1 MSTTSTPLDFSPNSF
16 RRLDPT
22 KYTSLGDFINEVN
35 KPDNRDLLV
44 KTYGNQGIT
53 GFLQMVGA
61 VKANGVADEVQYWE
75 ETRLHQLQIAT
86 PAASAATGATSIVL
100 NMASAAT
107 SATGATKAAAAKYVR
122 VNDVILVGGVD
133 RFIITAVS
141 YGGAATGSPT
151 FGGEASQT
159 ATAAATAVALTSAGL
174 SASLAA
180 SQANFP
186 IVGNMFAQGTDQN
199 EGYLESNVVKRT
211 NPYQIL
217 KEVYKVTGS
226 QATNIGWINL
236 GNGDYRWFIK
246 SENDTR
252 QRFLDKRE
260 MMMLLGEQV
269 TNTGLTSLGSIAG
282 SEGYFSAIQ
291 NRGIVVNSGA
301 TTTAAI
307 ASLDE
312 LDAVI
317 TALDKQGAMP
327 EYAMYV
333 NRLQDLAID
342 DMIAQGTSTAANI
355 TAGVTTQFG
364 QFANADDM
372 VKLGF
377 SSFMRGSYTFHKHS
391 WKLLNDPTLLGASD
405 FQGVMIPLTKVADP
419 RTGEKSPALELNYK
433 ATNGYSREMEHWMTG
448 SILGVTNT
456 NTDALQFNYRSEF
469 ALVTRA
475 ANQHILLKK

>member
-1 MSTTSTPLDFSPNSF
+1 MSTTNTPLDFSPNSF

-22 KYTSLGDFINEVN
+22 KYVSLGDFINEVN

-53 GFLQMVGA
+53 GFLQLTGA

-75 ETRLHQLQIAT
+75 ETRLHQLQVAT
-86 PAASAATGATSIVL
+86 PSATVAAGATSFVL

-107 SATGATKAAAAKYVR
+107 SATGATKAAAQKYLR

-141 YGGAATGSPT
+141 A
-151 FGGEASQT
+151 GEYSQT
-159 ATAAATAVALTSAGL
+159 ATAAATAVALTSGGM
-174 SASLAA
+174 SASAA
-180 SQANFP
+180 AAAANFP
-186 IVGNMFAQGTDQN
+186 IVGNLFAQGTDQN
-199 EGYLESNVVKRT
+199 TGYLESNVVKRT
-211 NPYQIL
+211 NPYMIL

-226 QATNIGWINL
+226 QATNIGWVNL

-269 TNTGLTSLGSIAG
+269 SNTGLTALGSISG
-282 SEGYFSAIQ
+282 SEGYFSAIA
-291 NRGIVVNSGA
+291 NRGIVTNSGS

-307 ASLDE
+307 ATLDE
-312 LDAVI
+312 LDAII

-342 DMIAQGTSTAANI
+342 DMIANGTSTAANI

-377 SSFMRGSYTFHKHS
+377 SSFVRGSYTFHKHS
-391 WKLLNDPTLLGASD
+391 WKLLNDPTLLAGSA
-405 FQGVMIPLTKVADP
+405 FQGVMIPLSRIADP
-419 RTGEKSPALELNYK
+419 KTGDKSPALELNYK

-456 NTDALQFNYRSEF
+456 NTDALQFNYRSEC

-475 ANQHILLKK
+475 ANQHVLLRS

>member
-22 KYTSLGDFINEVN
+22 KYVSLGDFINQVN

-53 GFLQMVGA
+53 GFLQLTGA

-75 ETRLHQLQIAT
+75 ETRLHQLQVAT

-100 NMASAAT
+100 NLASAAT
-107 SATGATKAAAAKYVR
+107 SATGATKAAAQKYLR

-141 YGGAATGSPT
+141 S
-151 FGGEASQT
+151 GEYSQT
-159 ATAAATAVALTSAGL
+159 ATAAATAVALTSGGL
-174 SASLAA
+174 SASAA
-180 SQANFP
+180 AAAANFP
-186 IVGNMFAQGTDQN
+186 IVGNLFAQGTDQN
-199 EGYLESNVVKRT
+199 TGYLESNVVKRT
-211 NPYQIL
+211 NPYMIL

-226 QATNIGWINL
+226 QATNIGWVNL

-260 MMMLLGEQV
+260 MMMLLGQSV
-269 TNTGLTSLGSIAG
+269 TNTGLTALGSIAG

-291 NRGIVVNSGA
+291 DRGIVVNSGA

-307 ASLDE
+307 ATLDE
-312 LDAVI
+312 LDAII
-317 TALDKQGAMP
+317 TALDKQGSMP

-377 SSFMRGSYTFHKHS
+377 SSFVRGSYTFHKHS
-391 WKLLNDPTLLGASD
+391 WKLLNDPTLLAGSA
-405 FQGVMIPLTKVADP
+405 FQGVMIPLSRIADP
-419 RTGEKSPALELNYK
+419 KTGDKAPALELNYK

-456 NTDALQFNYRSEF
+456 NTDALQFNYRSEC

-475 ANQHILLKK
+475 ANQHVLLRS

>member
-1 MSTTSTPLDFSPNSF
+1 MATTNTPLDFSPNSF

-22 KYTSLGDFINEVN
+22 KYTSLGDFIDEVN

-61 VKANGVADEVQYWE
+61 VKSNGAADEVQYWE
-75 ETRLHQLQIAT
+75 ETRLHQLQVAT
-86 PAASAATGATSIVL
+86 PAASAAAAATTLTL
-100 NMASAAT
+100 NLASAAT
-107 SATGATKAAAAKYVR
+107 SATGATKAAAQKYLR

-133 RFIITAVS
+133 RFIITAVTS
-141 YGGAATGSPT
+141 
-151 FGGEASQT
+151 GEYSQT
-159 ATAAATAVALTSAGL
+159 ATAAATAVSLSSAGL
-174 SASLAA
+174 SASAAAA
-180 SQANFP
+180 SANFP

-199 EGYLESNVVKRT
+199 TGYLESNVVKRT
-211 NPYQIL
+211 NPYQII

-226 QATNIGWINL
+226 QATNIGWVNL

-260 MMMLLGEQV
+260 MMMLLGQQV
-269 TNTGLTSLGSIAG
+269 SNSSGISSLGSIAG
-282 SEGYFSAIQ
+282 SEGYFSAIAD
-291 NRGIVVNSGA
+291 RGVVVNSGA

-307 ASLDE
+307 ATLDE
-312 LDAVI
+312 LDVLI

-364 QFANADDM
+364 QFANAADM

-391 WKLLNDPTLLGASD
+391 WKLLNDPTLLGASN
-405 FQGVMIPLTKVADP
+405 FQGVMIPLTNVADP

-433 ATNGYSREMEHWMTG
+433 ATNGYNREMEHWMTG

-475 ANQHILLKK
+475 ANQHVLLTK

>member
-1 MSTTSTPLDFSPNSF
+1 MATTNTPLDFSPNSF

-22 KYTSLGDFINEVN
+22 KYTSLGDFIDEVN

-61 VKANGVADEVQYWE
+61 VKSNGAADEVQYWE
-75 ETRLHQLQIAT
+75 ETRLHQLQVAT
-86 PAASAATGATSIVL
+86 PAASAAAAATTLTL
-100 NMASAAT
+100 NLASAAT
-107 SATGATKAAAAKYVR
+107 SATGATKAAAQKYLR

-141 YGGAATGSPT
+141 S
-151 FGGEASQT
+151 GEYSQT
-159 ATAAATAVALTSAGL
+159 ATAAATAVSLSSAGL
-174 SASLAA
+174 SASAAAA
-180 SQANFP
+180 SANFP

-199 EGYLESNVVKRT
+199 TGYLESNVVKRT
-211 NPYQIL
+211 NPYQII

-226 QATNIGWINL
+226 QATNIGWVNL

-260 MMMLLGEQV
+260 MMMLLGQEV
-269 TNTGLTSLGSIAG
+269 SNGAGISSLGSIAG
-282 SEGYFSAIQ
+282 SEGYFSAIAD
-291 NRGIVVNSGA
+291 RGIVVNSGSVS
-301 TTTAAI
+301 TAAI
-307 ASLDE
+307 ATLDE
-312 LDAVI
+312 LDVLI

-333 NRLQDLAID
+333 NRLQDLAFD
-342 DMIAQGTSTAANI
+342 DMIAAGTGTAANI

-364 QFANADDM
+364 QFANAADM

-391 WKLLNDPTLLGASD
+391 WKLLNDPTLLGASN
-405 FQGVMIPLTKVADP
+405 FQGVMIPLTNVADP

-433 ATNGYSREMEHWMTG
+433 ATNGYNREMEHWMTG

-475 ANQHILLKK
+475 ANQHVLLTK

>member
-1 MSTTSTPLDFSPNSF
+1 MSTTNTPLDFSPNSF

-22 KYTSLGDFINEVN
+22 KYTSLGDFINQVN

-75 ETRLHQLQIAT
+75 ETRLHQLQVAT
-86 PAASAATGATSIVL
+86 LSASAAVGATSVVL
-100 NMASAAT
+100 NMASAAA
-107 SATGATKAAAAKYVR
+107 SATGATKAAAQKYLR

-141 YGGAATGSPT
+141 A
-151 FGGEASQT
+151 GEYSQET
-159 ATAAATAVALTSAGL
+159 TAAATAVALTAAGL
-174 SASLAA
+174 SASAA
-180 SQANFP
+180 AVAANYP

-199 EGYLESNVVKRT
+199 SGYLESNVVKRT

-260 MMMLLGEQV
+260 MMMLLGQQV
-269 TNTGLTSLGSIAG
+269 SNTGLTGLGSISG

-291 NRGIVVNSGA
+291 DRGIVVNSGA
-301 TTTAAI
+301 VGTAAI

-312 LDAVI
+312 LDAII

-364 QFANADDM
+364 QFANTDDM

-377 SSFMRGSYTFHKHS
+377 SSFVRGSYTFHKHS

-475 ANQHILLKK
+475 ANQHVMLKK

>member
-1 MSTTSTPLDFSPNSF
+1 MSTTNTPLDFSPNSF

-22 KYTSLGDFINEVN
+22 KYTSLGDFIDEVN

-61 VKANGVADEVQYWE
+61 VKSNGAADEVQYWE
-75 ETRLHQLQIAT
+75 ETRLHQLQVANFD
-86 PAASAATGATSIVL
+86 AAGVASGATSIVL
-100 NMASAAT
+100 TMASATAT
-107 SATGATKAAAAKYVR
+107 ATGATKAAAQKYLR

-133 RFIITAVS
+133 RFIITALS
-141 YGGAATGSPT
+141 IGANGNYA
-151 FGGEASQT
+151 QD
-159 ATAAATAVALTSAGL
+159 ATAAATAVSLTGAGL
-174 SASLAA
+174 TTAVASAAA
-180 SQANFP
+180 PGVQGNFP

-199 EGYLESNVVKRT
+199 QGYLESNVVKRT
-211 NPYQIL
+211 NPYQII

-226 QATNIGWINL
+226 QATNIGWVNL

-260 MMMLLGEQV
+260 MMMLLGQQV
-269 TNTGLTSLGSIAG
+269 SNTGLTSLGSIAG

-291 NRGIVVNSGA
+291 NRGVVVNSGA

-307 ASLDE
+307 ATLDE
-312 LDAVI
+312 LDVLI
-317 TALDKQGAMP
+317 TALDKQGSMP

-355 TAGVTTQFG
+355 TAGVATQFG
-364 QFANADDM
+364 QFANAADM

-391 WKLLNDPTLLGASD
+391 WKLLNDPTLLGASN
-405 FQGVMIPLTKVADP
+405 FQGVMIPLTNVADP

-433 ATNGYSREMEHWMTG
+433 ATNGYNREMEHWMTG

-475 ANQHILLKK
+475 ANQHVLLTK

>member
-1 MSTTSTPLDFSPNSF
+1 MATTNTPLDFSPNSF

-22 KYTSLGDFINEVN
+22 KYTSLGDFIDEVN

-61 VKANGVADEVQYWE
+61 VKSNGAADEVQYWE
-75 ETRLHQLQIAT
+75 ETRLHQLQVANFD
-86 PAASAATGATSIVL
+86 AAGVSTGATSIVL
-100 NMASAAT
+100 TMASATAT
-107 SATGATKAAAAKYVR
+107 ATGATKAAAQKYLR

-133 RFIITAVS
+133 RFIITALS
-141 YGGAATGSPT
+141 IGATGNY
-151 FGGEASQT
+151 AQD
-159 ATAAATAVALTSAGL
+159 ATAAATAVSLTGAGL
-174 SASLAA
+174 TTAVASAAA
-180 SQANFP
+180 PGVVGNFP

-199 EGYLESNVVKRT
+199 QGYLESNVVKRT
-211 NPYQIL
+211 NPYQII

-226 QATNIGWINL
+226 QATNIGWVNL

-260 MMMLLGEQV
+260 MMMLLGQQV
-269 TNTGLTSLGSIAG
+269 SNTGLTSLGSIAG

-291 NRGIVVNSGA
+291 NRGVVVNSGA

-307 ASLDE
+307 ATLDE
-312 LDAVI
+312 LDVLI
-317 TALDKQGAMP
+317 TALDKQGSMP

-355 TAGVTTQFG
+355 TAGVATQFG
-364 QFANADDM
+364 QFANAADM

-391 WKLLNDPTLLGASD
+391 WKLLNDPTLLGASN
-405 FQGVMIPLTKVADP
+405 FQGVMIPLTNVADP

-433 ATNGYSREMEHWMTG
+433 STNGYNREMEHWMTG

-475 ANQHILLKK
+475 ANQHVLLTK

>member
-1 MSTTSTPLDFSPNSF
+1 MASTANTLLDFSPNSF

-22 KYTSLGDFINEVN
+22 KYTSLGDFIDEVN

-61 VKANGVADEVQYWE
+61 VKSNGAADEVQYWE
-75 ETRLHQLQIAT
+75 ETRLHQLQVAT
-86 PAASAATGATSIVL
+86 PAASAAAAATTLTL
-100 NMASAAT
+100 NLASAAT
-107 SATGATKAAAAKYVR
+107 SATGATKAAAQKYLR

-133 RFIITAVS
+133 RFIITAVTS
-141 YGGAATGSPT
+141 
-151 FGGEASQT
+151 GEYSQT
-159 ATAAATAVALTSAGL
+159 ATAAATAVSLSSAGL
-174 SASLAA
+174 SASAAAA
-180 SQANFP
+180 SANFP

-199 EGYLESNVVKRT
+199 VGYLESNVVKRT
-211 NPYQIL
+211 NPYQII

-226 QATNIGWINL
+226 QATNIGWVNL

-269 TNTGLTSLGSIAG
+269 SNSAGISSLGSIAG
-282 SEGYFSAIQ
+282 SEGYFSAIAD
-291 NRGIVVNSGA
+291 RGVVVNSGS
-301 TTTAAI
+301 TSTAAI
-307 ASLDE
+307 ATLDE
-312 LDAVI
+312 LDVLI

-355 TAGVTTQFG
+355 TAGVATQFG
-364 QFANADDM
+364 QFANAADM

-391 WKLLNDPTLLGASD
+391 WKLLNDPTLLGASN
-405 FQGVMIPLTKVADP
+405 FQGVMIPLTNVADP

-433 ATNGYSREMEHWMTG
+433 ATNGYNREMEHWMTG
-448 SILGVTNT
+448 SILGVTNA

-475 ANQHILLKK
+475 ANMHVLLTK

>member
-1 MSTTSTPLDFSPNSF
+1 MSTTNTPLDFSPNSF

-22 KYTSLGDFINEVN
+22 KYTSLGDFIDEVN

-61 VKANGVADEVQYWE
+61 VKSNGAADEVQYWE
-75 ETRLHQLQIAT
+75 ETRLHQLQVAT
-86 PAASAATGATSIVL
+86 PAASAATGATALTL
-100 NMASAAT
+100 NLASAAT
-107 SATGATKAAAAKYVR
+107 SATGATKAAAQKYLR

-141 YGGAATGSPT
+141 S
-151 FGGEASQT
+151 GEFSQT
-159 ATAAATAVALTSAGL
+159 ATAAATAVALTSGGL
-174 SASLAA
+174 TASAATAA
-180 SQANFP
+180 ANYP

-199 EGYLESNVVKRT
+199 TGYLESNVVKRT
-211 NPYQIL
+211 NPYQII

-226 QATNIGWINL
+226 QATNIGWVNL

-260 MMMLLGEQV
+260 MMMLLGQSV
-269 TNTGLTSLGSIAG
+269 TNTGLTGTTGFAGLSG

-291 NRGIVVNSGA
+291 DRGIVMNSGA

-307 ASLDE
+307 ATLDE
-312 LDAVI
+312 LDVLI

-342 DMIAQGTSTAANI
+342 DMIANGTSTAANI

-364 QFANADDM
+364 QFANAADM

-391 WKLLNDPTLLGASD
+391 WKLLNDPTLLGASN
-405 FQGVMIPLTKVADP
+405 FQGVMIPLTNVADP

-433 ATNGYSREMEHWMTG
+433 ATNGYNREMEHWMTG
-448 SILGVTNT
+448 SILGVTNS

-475 ANQHILLKK
+475 ANQHVLLTK

>member
-1 MSTTSTPLDFSPNSF
+1 MSTTNTPLDFSPNSF

-22 KYTSLGDFINEVN
+22 KYTSLGDFINEIN
-35 KPDNRDLLV
+35 KPDNRELLV

-61 VKANGVADEVQYWE
+61 VKSNGAADEVQYWE
-75 ETRLHQLQIAT
+75 ETRLHQLQVAT
-86 PAASAATGATSIVL
+86 PAASADVAATTLTL
-100 NMASAAT
+100 NLASAAT
-107 SATGATKAAAAKYVR
+107 SATGATKDAAQKYLR

-141 YGGAATGSPT
+141 A
-151 FGGEASQT
+151 GEYSQT
-159 ATAAATAVALTSAGL
+159 ATAAATAVSLSSAGL
-174 SASLAA
+174 SAAA
-180 SQANFP
+180 AAAAANFP

-199 EGYLESNVVKRT
+199 VGYLESNVVKRT

-226 QATNIGWINL
+226 QATNIGWVNL

-260 MMMLLGEQV
+260 MMMLLGQEV
-269 TNTGLTSLGSIAG
+269 SNAAGISSLGSIAG

-301 TTTAAI
+301 VGTAAI
-307 ASLDE
+307 ATLDE
-312 LDAVI
+312 LDAII
-317 TALDKQGAMP
+317 TALDKQGSMP

-364 QFANADDM
+364 QFANAADM

-377 SSFMRGSYTFHKHS
+377 SSFMRGSYTFHKHG
-391 WKLLNDPTLLGASD
+391 WKLLNDPTLLGASN
-405 FQGVMIPLTKVADP
+405 FQGVMIPLTNVADP

-433 ATNGYSREMEHWMTG
+433 STNGYNREMEHWMTG
-448 SILGVTNT
+448 SILGVTNA

-475 ANQHILLKK
+475 ANQHVLLTK